1 MSNIITIALC
11 EEDRK
16 RIDELIAFAG
26 LLVGEL
32 KSRGVPVCHELEAVV
47 AQEAPEEEAPRPLNL
62 DVIMPARPAS
72 NEPPEIVDES
82 SEPAAEPEQPEYTKD
97 DVLAKVQ
104 SLAGP
109 NNPKREEAK
118 AIVKSYGAKVSDIP
132 ADKYAEV
139 MEKLTELAG

>member
-1 MSNIITIALC
+1 MNNIITIALC

-16 RIDELIAFAG
+16 RIDELIAFTG
-26 LLVGEL
+26 LIVSEM
-32 KSRGVPVCHELEAVV
+32 KSPSPVIV
-47 AQEAPEEEAPRPLNL
+47 QEPIQAPTAPQDAPEQPDPVNEYPVEEDSPYDLP
-62 DVIMPARPAS
+62 
-72 NEPPEIVDES
+72 
-82 SEPAAEPEQPEYTKD
+82 EPAAKPEQPKYTKD

-118 AIVKSYGAKVSDIP
+118 AIVKSYGTKVSDIP

-139 MEKLTELAG
+139 MDKLTALEG